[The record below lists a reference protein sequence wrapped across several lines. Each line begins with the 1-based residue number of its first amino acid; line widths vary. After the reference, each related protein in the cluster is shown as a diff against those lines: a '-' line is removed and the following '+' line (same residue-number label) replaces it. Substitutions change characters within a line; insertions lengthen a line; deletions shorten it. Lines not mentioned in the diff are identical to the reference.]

1 MQRAILPDLISAF
14 PNIQFIVTTHSP
26 LIIGSVKNSNVYALR
41 YNDNNQIVS
50 ELLDLENKAKNAT
63 EILNEVLGVS
73 FTMPIW
79 VENYLNEIVAQY
91 SKKEMNENVFDEMRA
106 ELATL
111 GLEELMPLAIK
122 NVLKK

>member
-1 MQRAILPDLISAF
+1 MKIVKLQSQLISE
-14 PNIQFIVTTHSP
+14 I
-26 LIIGSVKNSNVYALR
+26 
-41 YNDNNQIVS
+41 
-50 ELLDLENKAKNAT
+50 KNAT

-79 VENYLNEIVAQY
+79 VENSLNEIVAQY
-91 SKKEMNENVFDEMRA
+91 SNKEMNENIFDEMRA

-122 NVLKK
+122 NVLRN